1 MQGITARCWAS
12 VFVAVWLAV
21 GCGPSATPP
30 AASAPSGAGSGGSA
44 AAAGTADSWDNV
56 VERARREGQVSILS
70 NPGHRAFMEHAIPA
84 FEQQYGIKVDI
95 AYTNGRET
103 TERVMAE
110 VGAAQVRTDVAGG
123 GDTNVFELVQN
134 DAVEAY
140 AVPNADGIAAA
151 VREKI
156 GPGNTYYP
164 TMLVT
169 YALLAN
175 TQAIPPDRLPRRWA
189 DLTDPYYKGKIV
201 IHNPATNG
209 GGNTWLAGASE
220 DPSLGRPYLE
230 KIAQQDLLVSQD
242 PATVEATVARGERGI
257 GLPGVGR
264 AVVTQAGAPIK
275 WIIPEEGVVYSVDV
289 DAVPRGAP
297 HPNAARVWVNFI
309 LSPEAQAWWHPNG
322 RYTPVRID
330 VEVAEPEY
338 LLSNLKLLG
347 THGTRA
353 PQDVPKWLDLG
364 KSIFGR

>member
-1 MQGITARCWAS
+1 MQGTAARWWAS
-12 VFVAVWLAV
+12 VCLGLMLAV
-21 GCGPSATPP
+21 GCGPAAVPSAS
-30 AASAPSGAGSGGSA
+30 SASGAPA
-44 AAAGTADSWDNV
+44 ADSWDTV
-56 VERARREGQVSILS
+56 VENARREGQVSILS

-84 FEQQYGIKVDI
+84 FQQQYGITVDI
-95 AYTNGRET
+95 AYTNGRESA
-103 TERVMAE
+103 ERVLAE
-110 VGAAQVRTDVAGG
+110 VGAGQVRTDVAGG
-123 GDTNVFELVQN
+123 GDTNMYELAQN
-134 DAVEAY
+134 EAIAAY
-140 AVPNADGIAAA
+140 TVPNADGIAEP

-175 TQAIPPDRLPRRWA
+175 TQAIPAERLPRRWA

-209 GGNTWLAGASE
+209 GGNTWLAGAYD
-220 DPSLGRPYLE
+220 DPTLGRPYLE
-230 KIAQQDLLVSQD
+230 KIAQQDLLVAQD

-275 WIIPEEGVVYSVDV
+275 WIIPDEGVVYSVDV
-289 DAVPRGAP
+289 DAIPKGAP

-309 LSPEAQAWWHPNG
+309 LSPQAQAWWYPNG
-322 RYTPVRID
+322 RYTPVRTD
-330 VEVAEPEY
+330 VQVDEPEY